1 MRKRNFSFAVDLIIW
16 AIITMLPIIFY
27 LFSFTAYDLSTVSS
41 LPTFADF
48 LSSNFSVI
56 TDSVIYTG
64 LVDLFGST
72 GILPLI
78 DSNAVFMYFSW
89 FIITEI
95 VHLAVD
101 FLVFIPRLAH
111 KFMHKLYDDD

>member
-1 MRKRNFSFAVDLIIW
+1 MRKRNLSFAVDLFIW
-16 AIITMLPIIFY
+16 ALITLLPLIFY
-27 LFSFTAYDLSTVSS
+27 CVSFLAYDLNTVSS
-41 LPTFADF
+41 LPTFAEYMT
-48 LSSNFSVI
+48 SNFNVI

-64 LVDLFGST
+64 LVDLFGSS

-95 VHLAVD
+95 IHLAVD

-111 KFMHKLYDDD
+111 KFMHKLCEDD

>member
-27 LFSFTAYDLSTVSS
+27 LFSFFAYDLSTVST
-41 LPTFADF
+41 LPTFADY
-48 LSSNFSVI
+48 LTSNFNVI
-56 TDSVIYTG
+56 TDSVIYSG
-64 LVDLFGST
+64 LVDLFGTS

-95 VHLAVD
+95 IHLAVD

-111 KFMHKLYDDD
+111 KFMHKLCEDD